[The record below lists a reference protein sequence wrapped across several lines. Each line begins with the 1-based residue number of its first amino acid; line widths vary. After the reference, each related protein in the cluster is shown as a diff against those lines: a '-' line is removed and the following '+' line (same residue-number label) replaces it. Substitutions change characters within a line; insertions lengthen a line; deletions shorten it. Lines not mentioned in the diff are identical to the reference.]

1 MPGATSERANKATMS
16 MLNTLSKY
24 ISMRNFSCIVSFLIV
39 YVGLI
44 VLLWCSSSEWNEIDP
59 SEREDLHLKME
70 DGEFW

>member
-1 MPGATSERANKATMS
+1 MTSEWGIVNILYTNRAFGVAMFIYVHVFF
-16 MLNTLSKY
+16 Y
-24 ISMRNFSCIVSFLIV
+24 ISLT
-39 YVGLI
+39 L